1 VSTVLE
7 PPEVDQNDIA
17 REPRLVLV
25 ASSRLRLLAL
35 SLPAV
40 IALVLWQLSLLHVD
54 ISNLGTYGLPPALP
68 IAWYAA
74 LLLAVMGAVTAIT
87 VRRTSGLIMV
97 GYVLLVAVILFG
109 TVPVLSAQPHY
120 AWVYKH
126 FGVVRY
132 LEASGKVDTSVDI
145 YNRWPGFF
153 ALGAMFSRVGGYP
166 NPEAYASWAELFF
179 LLLDALLVMAAVK
192 AITREIRIAAG
203 AALLFVATNWVGQTY
218 YSPQAFAFVIGLALV
233 VILLRQL
240 RVNGASYSKRLTRM
254 VERVGRVPQLS
265 VQTEDIARWPRWAAI
280 ATVLGLDA
288 VIVASHQLTP
298 YMLLVGIA
306 LLMFVGVVRPW
317 WMLAG
322 MAAMTF
328 AYFAANFHFI
338 QHNYGVFTSID
349 PFNNA
354 QGPKITQSPS
364 AGKAF
369 NTNVEL
375 VLIAISWLAT
385 LCALVRLLRRGLL
398 MRALPFA
405 VLAFSP
411 FFVLFGQ
418 NYGGEA
424 SLRIILFSSPWCGAL
439 ISWGL
444 ATVTRPSLRWAL
456 TMSVAGVFTALFVP
470 SFLGQEE
477 LNIISPAEVRASEWF
492 YYHARPGSVLVLA
505 APGFPYRY
513 GGTYP
518 TFRGPEGDANPNLL
532 TEPVFEGRQLGAA
545 EVPNVAARIRE
556 YSKYGYIVFDKDET
570 AYAEVFRITP
580 PGALGRLEAAVA
592 RSHDFRLWY
601 SNPYVQFYEL
611 NARYSGIAKL
621 IGRRR
626 GIRSFEEAGRRHLHG
641 HGVRISQLLKQLD
654 PVGKNVFVW
663 QGHRV
668 KHLKHPKHA
677 HRRRTRT

>member
-1 VSTVLE
+1 VSAVLE
-7 PPEVDQNDIA
+7 PPGVERDGLK
-17 REPRLVLV
+17 RESRGAFVTGPRL
-25 ASSRLRLLAL
+25 RQFAL
-35 SLPAV
+35 SLPALV
-40 IALVLWQLSLLHVD
+40 ALVVWRLSLRHVD
-54 ISNLGTYGLPPALP
+54 TSDLGEYGLPPALP
-68 IAWYAA
+68 IGWYAA
-74 LLLAVMGAVTAIT
+74 LLLSVLGAVTAIAM
-87 VRRTSGLIMV
+87 RRASGPVMV
-97 GYVLLVAVILFG
+97 GYVLVVAVILFG

-132 LEASGKVDTSVDI
+132 LEASGKVDPSIDI

-153 ALGAMFSRVGGYP
+153 ALGAVFSRVAGYP
-166 NPEAYASWAELFF
+166 NPETYASWAELFF

-192 AITREIRIAAG
+192 AITREMRIAAG
-203 AALLFVATNWVGQTY
+203 AALLFVLTNWVGQTY
-218 YSPQAFAFVIGLALV
+218 YSPQAFAYVLGLAL
-233 VILLRQL
+233 ILIMLRQL
-240 RVNGASYSKRLTRM
+240 RVDGPSYSARLTRL
-254 VERVGRVPQLS
+254 VERVGRTPQLS
-265 VQTEDIARWPRWAAI
+265 VQLEKTARWPRWAAV
-280 ATVLGLDA
+280 AAVLGLNA

-298 YMLLVGIA
+298 YMLLVGIV
-306 LLMFVGVVRPW
+306 LLMLVGVFRPW
-317 WMLAG
+317 WVLG
-322 MAAMTF
+322 VMAAMTF

-385 LCALVRLLRRGLL
+385 LWAMVRLLRRGLL
-398 MRALPFA
+398 MRALPFV

-439 ISWGL
+439 ISWAL
-444 ATVTRPSLRWAL
+444 ATVARPRLRWAL
-456 TMSVAGVFTALFVP
+456 TASVAVAFTALFVP

-477 LNIISPAEVRASEWF
+477 LNIIAPAEVRASEWF

-513 GGTYP
+513 GATYP

-532 TEPVFEGRQLGAA
+532 TEPVFERRQLGAA
-545 EVPNVAARIRE
+545 EVPSVAARIRE
-556 YSKYGYIVFDKDET
+556 YSKHGYIVFDKDET

-580 PGALGRLEAAVA
+580 PGALGHLEDAVA
-592 RSHDFRLWY
+592 RSPYFRLWY
-601 SNPYVQFYEL
+601 SNPYVQIYEL
-611 NARYSGIAKL
+611 TGSRGDVDKSQSPAGKSSLFRRLRRARSSKKTL
-621 IGRRR
+621 RRR
-626 GIRSFEEAGRRHLHG
+626 S
-641 HGVRISQLLKQLD
+641 
-654 PVGKNVFVW
+654 
-663 QGHRV
+663 
-668 KHLKHPKHA
+668 
-677 HRRRTRT
+677 RT